1 MEKEVDTNPLVEAF
15 STLNTEDEIKSLLA
29 DMLTR
34 SEQKTLLMR
43 LEVAKMLDSGT
54 AYKEIEKTTGASSAT
69 IAKISEYLKYG
80 YDGYRTVLDR
90 LNRRS

>member
-1 MEKEVDTNPLVEAF
+1 MEKEVDLSSLVEAF
-15 STLNTEDEIKSLLA
+15 SKLNTEDEIKALLS
-29 DMLTR
+29 DILTR
-34 SEQKTLLMR
+34 SEQETLLMR
-43 LEVAKMLDSGT
+43 LKVAKMLDSGT

-90 LNRRS
+90 LNRQ